1 MTRATL
7 KRILAIG
14 AITGMRSMAGAATLA
29 RHGGLLKGATALM
42 AAGEMAVDKTSFV
55 GNRTD
60 ALPLA
65 GRTAMGALLGALIA
79 RDRHDGVVFGALLG
93 AATAVAAAH
102 LAYQLRIRMPLAA
115 VAGGLLEDA
124 IVVGAGALYAK
135 QDDGQT
141 LRRGGR

>member
-42 AAGEMAVDKTSFV
+42 AAGEMAADKTSFV

-65 GRTAMGALLGALIA
+65 GRAAMGALLGALIA
-79 RDRHDGVVFGALLG
+79 RERHDGVVFGALLG
-93 AATAVAAAH
+93 AAAAVAAAH
-102 LAYQLRIRMPLAA
+102 LAYQLRIRMPLSA
-115 VAGGLLEDA
+115 VAGGMLEDA
-124 IVVGAGALYAK
+124 IVVGAGTLYAK
-135 QDDGQT
+135 QDDDQP
-141 LRRGGR
+141 LPRGIR

>member
-1 MTRATL
+1 MTQATL

-42 AAGEMAVDKTSFV
+42 AAGEMAADKTSFV

-65 GRTAMGALLGALIA
+65 GRAAMGALLGALIA
-79 RDRHDGVVFGALLG
+79 RERHDGILFGGLLG

-102 LAYQLRIRMPLAA
+102 LAYQLRTRLPVSTM
-115 VAGGLLEDA
+115 AGGMLEDA
-124 IVVGAGALYAK
+124 IVVGAGTLYAR
-135 QDDGQT
+135 QDDGQ
-141 LRRGGR
+141 LLPRGIR